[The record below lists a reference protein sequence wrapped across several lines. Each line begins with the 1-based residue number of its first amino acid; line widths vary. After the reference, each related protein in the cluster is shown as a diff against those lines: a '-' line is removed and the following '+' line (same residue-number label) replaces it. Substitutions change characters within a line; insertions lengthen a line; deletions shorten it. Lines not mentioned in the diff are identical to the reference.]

1 MEISSDLKLDFCLS
15 PSFISPFK
23 TMFGDKKLHL
33 GIHLDRSP
41 MAVTCQSA
49 KSFCSFYFSS
59 VKNVSDMWS
68 CTYTFF
74 NYTLA
79 WTNFISIILHL
90 NHLQVVNRAVSQ
102 AALALP
108 LLHSSFSF
116 LSHCPQYFVVPPSC
130 LPTCKILWLQ
140 RWSQV
145 CGTRPAL
152 VGDSGLRCP
161 AFGLHSKS
169 AAPTRLAPVPS
180 GVSDHAG
187 LWLEIWKAAS
197 SDPILNLELFGKW
210 IENKKG

>member
-41 MAVTCQSA
+41 MAVTCQST

-116 LSHCPQYFVVPPSC
+116 LSHWPQLPSWLLYLFSSLLFKYNSRSSPFLIRSL
-130 LPTCKILWLQ
+130 LPHIM
-140 RWSQV
+140 R
-145 CGTRPAL
+145 A
-152 VGDSGLRCP
+152 
-161 AFGLHSKS
+161 
-169 AAPTRLAPVPS
+169 
-180 GVSDHAG
+180 
-187 LWLEIWKAAS
+187 
-197 SDPILNLELFGKW
+197 
-210 IENKKG
+210 